1 MNRIEEYWDIL
12 EGTHQLLQ
20 GKDRRKEV
28 LETGDLVIETAAPEE
43 ETLDSLDLD
52 QIAER
57 IRDCT
62 LCGLCSGRKHPV
74 PGTGVMNPKV
84 MVIGEAPGAQ
94 EDESGLPFV
103 GKSGNYLDRW
113 MNAIGLDR
121 QHDLFIG
128 NIIKCRPPDNRDPFP
143 EEQAACIPYLNRQ
156 LELIKPET
164 ILCVGRISTQILL
177 DTTDGL
183 GKLRGTVYSYRGIP
197 LVATYHPSAVLRYP
211 DKYRRPVWEDLK
223 LLRSVFDPASGE

>member
-1 MNRIEEYWDIL
+1 MNRIEQYWDIL

-57 IRDCT
+57 IMDCT

-113 MNAIGLDR
+113 MNAIDLDR